1 MEDKENYGILTTD
14 RNLIVTY
21 WNSWLEEKTK
31 IPRENVIGKVLTE
44 IYPDLIDRGITKIF
58 EEVLQ
63 NGVVRILS
71 TRFHKY
77 LIPIEP
83 SYPSRYFDKMRQ
95 RATIAP
101 LKTEK
106 EVVGLIITI
115 EDVTQILEEE
125 MDLKEKL
132 KSPDEKERISALR
145 KLSQKE
151 DEEIVEAISDESWK
165 VRKIAVEEIKKK
177 SGKFAYELLKRMKEE
192 HQNLSVLNSVIQILS
207 STTDMDIIYALSQ
220 MLKDEDPDLRLYT
233 VQILSNINFKEA
245 EDLLI
250 SALSD
255 NNPNVVFS
263 AIEGLGNKK
272 SQKAIPYLL
281 RFLEIKDYYLGV
293 AVLNALKEINDP
305 TIIEKIHPYFEDELF
320 KPHVIEI
327 LGELGDKN
335 SVKILVNHLNQSPEY
350 VEEIL
355 TALGN
360 IYRRY
365 EKMYEEGEYIAKEI
379 KDNLKPQG
387 LKNILDFIFKIKEET
402 LKNII
407 PILAYLEDP
416 TVERYLIKF
425 IGNPNVRNET
435 IEVLIKYGKEIEDLL
450 IERLKDE
457 DIEIKTLA
465 IMALGRIG
473 SRKAVPY
480 ILDQLEDE
488 NLTIVCAGALAKIGD
503 RRAFEPLI
511 KKLGHPNPYIRQSI
525 ISALNSI
532 GHPEMKEKVKELLV
546 SDNPYEK
553 ESAIKIIGYFGYE
566 EYKNDLIKL
575 LEENNEEIR
584 KAVYENIVFFDDEK
598 IVEILERGLEKEKRK
613 IREVIAR
620 SLIYIDKEKALP
632 LIEIALKD
640 SSPWV
645 RYYAVK
651 SLVFHNPPHIFEIL
665 ENLLINEESELVKAI
680 IIESLGN
687 IGNKKAIPIIQKF
700 LDSNNKDLTLNAI
713 SALGNIDHPE
723 TTSLL
728 LRFLNSRDKDLKK
741 EAIRALKNKKDPI
754 VIQNILWSTI
764 TESDRDIIKEVLLAF
779 LQMGLLES
787 YRALLYLSLYADKR
801 EIAIEALSQIPL
813 EEIPNL
819 LKVCDN
825 ITNIEKKALILALER
840 KRKGVTKYIAQF
852 LKDDDRDVKIQ
863 AIYSLHNLGSMEE
876 YKILKDFLLEERDS
890 EVVQIVKNILEGRGI

>member
-14 RNLIVTY
+14 RNLIITY

-31 IPRENVIGKVLTE
+31 IPREDIVGKLITE

-77 LIPIEP
+77 LIPIEL
-83 SYPSRYFDKMRQ
+83 SYLSKYFDKMRQ
-95 RATIAP
+95 RVTIAP

-125 MDLKEKL
+125 MELKEKL
-132 KSPDEKERISALR
+132 KSPDEKERILALK
-145 KLSQKE
+145 KLSQRE
-151 DEEIVEAISDESWK
+151 DEGIVEAINDESWK

-192 HQNLSVLNSVIQILS
+192 YRNLSVLNSVIQILS
-207 STTDMDIIYALSQ
+207 STTDLDILYALSQ
-220 MLKDEDPDLRLYT
+220 MLKDKDPDLRLYT
-233 VQILSNINFKEA
+233 VQILSNINFEEA

-255 NNPNVVFS
+255 SNPNVVFS

-272 SQKAIPYLL
+272 SQKAVPYLL
-281 RFLEIKDYYLGV
+281 KFLESKDYYLGV
-293 AVLNALKEINDP
+293 AILNALKEINDP
-305 TIIEKIHPYFEDELF
+305 TIIEKIYPYFEDELF

-350 VEEIL
+350 IEDIL
-355 TALGN
+355 EALGK

-365 EKMYEEGEYIAKEI
+365 ENIYEEGEYIAKEI
-379 KDNLKPQG
+379 KDNLTPQG
-387 LKNILDFIFKIKEET
+387 LKNVLDFIFKLREET

-407 PILAYLEDP
+407 PILAYLKDP

-425 IGNPNVRNET
+425 IGNPNVRNEI

-450 IERLKDE
+450 IESLRDE

-473 SRKAVPY
+473 SKKAVPY
-480 ILDQLEDE
+480 ILEQLEDE

-503 RRAFEPLI
+503 RRAFDPLI

-525 ISALNSI
+525 ISALNSL
-532 GHPEMKEKVKELLV
+532 GHPEMRERVKELLV
-546 SDNPYEK
+546 SNNCYEK

-566 EYKNDLIKL
+566 EYKDDLIKL
-575 LEENNEEIR
+575 LEEDNEEIR
-584 KAVYENIVFFDDEK
+584 KAVYENIVFFDDER
-598 IVEILERGLEKEKRK
+598 IFEILKSGLEKEKRK

-620 SLIYIDKEKALP
+620 ALIYIEKEKALP

-651 SLVFHNPPHIFEIL
+651 SLVFHNPPYIIDLL
-665 ENLLINEESELVKAI
+665 EDLLHREESELVKAI
-680 IIESLGN
+680 IIESLGK
-687 IGNKKAIPIIQKF
+687 IGNKRAIPLIQKF
-700 LDSNNKDLTLNAI
+700 LDSDNKDLILNSI

-723 TTSLL
+723 TIPLL
-728 LRFLNSRDKDLKK
+728 LQFLNSRDKDLKK
-741 EAIRALKNKKDPI
+741 EAIRALKNKKNPI
-754 VIQNILWSTI
+754 VIQNILWCTI
-764 TESDRDIIKEVLLAF
+764 TENDKDIIKEALLAF
-779 LQMGLLES
+779 LQMGILES
-787 YRALLYLSLYADKR
+787 YRAILSLSLYADKR
-801 EIAIEALSQIPL
+801 DMAIDTLSQIPL

-819 LKVCDN
+819 LKACNN
-825 ITNIEKKALILALER
+825 ITKIEKKALILALER

-863 AIYSLHNLGSMEE
+863 AIFSLHNLGSIEE
-876 YKILKDFLLEERDS
+876 YKILKDFLLEEKDS
-890 EVVQIVKNILEGRGI
+890 EIIQIVKNILEGREI